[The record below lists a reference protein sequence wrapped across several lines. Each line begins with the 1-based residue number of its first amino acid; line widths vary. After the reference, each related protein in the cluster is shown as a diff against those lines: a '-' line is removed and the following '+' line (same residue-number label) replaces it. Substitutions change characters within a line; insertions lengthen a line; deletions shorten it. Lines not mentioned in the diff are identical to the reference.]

1 MLVTELALELYLLRF
16 LSVSDGVNL
25 VKVRRWLYPAR
36 IRVYDLLTI
45 YCRT

>member
-1 MLVTELALELYLLRF
+1 MTERALDLYLLRF

-25 VKVRRWLYPAR
+25 VKVRLWLYSAR
-36 IRVYDLLTI
+36 FRVYDLLTI